1 MSDTF
6 AVVGREGAERIATGV
21 PVLTPG
27 VTVTELR
34 NAGLANAPPFTP
46 VWGPILTAANV
57 LEGESAGE

>member
-21 PVLTPG
+21 LALTAG
-27 VTVTELR
+27 VTELR
-34 NAGLANAPPFTP
+34 NAGLANAPAFTP
-46 VWGPILTAANV
+46 VWGSILTAATV